1 MKEYKIITPK
11 TGFSKRTEKIE
22 IILNNYARE
31 GWILKHADPNM
42 IRFILERDK
51 NR

>member
-1 MKEYKIITPK
+1 MKEYKVIIPK
-11 TGFSKRTEKIE
+11 GGLLKRNEKIE
-22 IILNNYARE
+22 DQLNRYARE
-31 GWILKHADPNM
+31 GWELKHVDQNM